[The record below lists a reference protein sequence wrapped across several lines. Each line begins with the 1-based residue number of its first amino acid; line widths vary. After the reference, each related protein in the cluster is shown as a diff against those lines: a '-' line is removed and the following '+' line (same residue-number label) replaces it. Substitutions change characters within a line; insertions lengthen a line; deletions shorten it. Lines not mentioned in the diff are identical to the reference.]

1 MKKISLRFIN
11 LKIGVDAFRQYCY
24 IPAFCHVPLYIAI
37 ELRKEKSV
45 KFGVKAR
52 QSHREGNRSGKER
65 TASVEVI
72 FQKLRQTKQKSPGT
86 KYSLRQN

>member
-1 MKKISLRFIN
+1 MLFDNIAIFTHSIM
-11 LKIGVDAFRQYCY
+11 
-24 IPAFCHVPLYIAI
+24 IAI
-37 ELRKEKSV
+37 ELRKEKNV

-72 FQKLRQTKQKSPGT
+72 FQKLRQTKQKSQELNTPLNKIRPRNGG
-86 KYSLRQN
+86 K